1 MKAISRQTLEHIEQ
15 FLSREC
21 EYAGTQEVVD
31 ELVSDILMSH
41 GINSCTDEIILDDG
55 HVNKLCLEDF
65 INEFWDVAMKMV
77 MNVLETEELDDN
89 DHYYDRVD
97 YDWNEED

>member
-1 MKAISRQTLEHIEQ
+1 MKAISRQTLEHIEE
-15 FLSREC
+15 FLSRGC

-55 HVNKLCLEDF
+55 NVNKLVLEDF
-65 INEFWDVAMKMV
+65 VNEFWDAAMKMV
-77 MNVLETEELDDN
+77 MNVLVTEEIEENYCSMEWRDE
-89 DHYYDRVD
+89 
-97 YDWNEED
+97 WNE